1 MINKLFFQTHKNMN
15 NSSNQNRLYGEQN
28 SIANS
33 RYVDGEEL
41 IMSCILENLVTE
53 DVRQCCTDSDD
64 FINMVQEG
72 SKNTLIYSGSSI
84 EGVRNSGDID
94 LMYCR
99 SDFVIEVEQQ
109 PPFPV
114 QDTATAQE
122 SAAKTQQS
130 DELLNVCY
138 ARFDMDDCYPGYTK
152 LLLTS
157 NQRGLFVH
165 EDITTER
172 EGNVYLDCTKYTKY
186 ASKFIH
192 GFTTEESHGPAV
204 MDQFRSVEY
213 VVCLHCPGW
222 PSITNGFVERLSG
235 TLCKK
240 IPTIEMNFV
249 LGAGCHVVPVSHPLS
264 GFPEVEFRLSFS
276 VIEKYLIR
284 NWTTRQL
291 RCYFLCKE
299 LVKEFLNGVQ
309 LEKGI
314 CSYFIKTAIFWITEH
329 EPLEFWQ
336 QPYLQCTE
344 HILETLMGYLAKKS
358 CPNYFIP
365 ENLMMSTFTDAQC
378 RPLMSIMKAIRDR
391 LFLYSLNGATIRVC
405 VPDFPMFHSLYT
417 ALYSLNDGEFLTDVL
432 TNVLET
438 NNTRFWDRKLLDY
451 QNYAN
456 HRIYLLTTFI
466 FALQFALNSREMKPL
481 SRREGNSPLFACF
494 KVYFDRH
501 IAYQLLSTSL
511 NMEKVKK
518 TDEHYRQGG
527 NKDHQSNIP
536 QQRPTSVYQPQTPEK
551 DPQASEQQP
560 EGFDQQP
567 QASFQQL
574 QASDQ
579 QPQASDQQPQASD
592 QQPQASDQQP
602 QASDQQPQASDQ
614 QPQASDQQPQASDQ
628 QPQASDQQP
637 QASDQQPQASDQQ
650 LQPSVQHQIEKFAD
664 QKDPS
669 LNKYSPETD
678 NDSDI
683 QELKNEKERYV
694 NGAESILLSSIRIPG
709 VLDDHGLSGHV
720 YLALFFYVTGQYE
733 KSLDMLREAHL
744 SSEQIPRESLKVSDL
759 PVVICGTSTA
769 RAPEFFAEDEI
780 LCGLF
785 ERRHL
790 HIVSFDSLVLSTYLR
805 YRMTGD
811 VRFLYLLVQVE
822 SELEARLW
830 GPKDLQHRDSTWES
844 YFYIR
849 YRLGV
854 LEKDTKEYAFLTKDA
869 ECSFCFG
876 KK

>member
-1 MINKLFFQTHKNMN
+1 MN

-28 SIANS
+28 SITKS

-41 IMSCILENLVTE
+41 IMGCILENLVTE

-72 SKNTLIYSGSSI
+72 SKNTLIYSGSSV
-84 EGVRNSGDID
+84 EGVRNSGDVD

-99 SDFVIEVEQQ
+99 SDFVIEIDQQ
-109 PPFPV
+109 PPFLV
-114 QDTATAQE
+114 QDTVTARQ
-122 SAAKTQQS
+122 SVAKTQQS
-130 DELLNVCY
+130 AAKTHQSTTKTQQSEELLNACY
-138 ARFDMDDCYPGYTK
+138 ARFDMGGCHPGYTK

-157 NQRGLFVH
+157 NQRGLFGH

-172 EGNVYLDCTKYTKY
+172 EGNVFLDCTKYTKY

-222 PSITNGFVERLSG
+222 PSITNGFVERLSA

-240 IPTIEMNFV
+240 IPTIEMDFV
-249 LGAGCHVVPVSHPLS
+249 LGAGCHVVPISHPLS

-309 LEKGI
+309 LEKEI

-344 HILETLMGYLAKKS
+344 HILETMMGYLAKKS

-417 ALYSLNDGEFLTDVL
+417 ALYSLNDGRILTGVL

-438 NNTRFWDRKLLDY
+438 NNTRFWDRKLWDY

-456 HRIYLLTTFI
+456 HRTYLLTTFI
-466 FALQFALNSREMKPL
+466 LALQFAPNSRKMRPL
-481 SRREGNSPLFACF
+481 SRREGNSPLFACL

-518 TDEHYRQGG
+518 TDEHYRQERD
-527 NKDHQSNIP
+527 KDHQSNIP
-536 QQRPTSVYQPQTPEK
+536 QQRPTTVYQPLTPEK

-560 EGFDQQP
+560 
-567 QASFQQL
+567 QASFQQPQCSDQQL
-574 QASDQ
+574 QDFDQQLQDSVKQPQDSDQ
-579 QPQASDQQPQASD
+579 QPQCSDQQPQGSD
-592 QQPQASDQQP
+592 KQLQGSDKQLHDSVKQLQPSVQQPQA
-602 QASDQQPQASDQ
+602 
-614 QPQASDQQPQASDQ
+614 
-628 QPQASDQQP
+628 
-637 QASDQQPQASDQQ
+637 
-650 LQPSVQHQIEKFAD
+650 SVQHQIEKSAD

-669 LNKYSPETD
+669 LNNYSPETD

-694 NGAESILLSSIRIPG
+694 NGAESILLSSIHIPG

-744 SSEQIPRESLKVSDL
+744 SSKQIPRESLKVSDL
-759 PVVICGTSTA
+759 PVVICGTGTA
-769 RAPEFFAEDEI
+769 RAPKFFAEDDI
-780 LCGLF
+780 LCGLY
-785 ERRHL
+785 EKRHL
-790 HIVSFDSLVLSTYLR
+790 HIVSFDSLVLATYLR

-854 LEKDTKEYAFLTKDA
+854 LEEDTKEHAFLTKDA
-869 ECSFCFG
+869 ECSICFG
-876 KK
+876 KKEVEIIH